1 MMRLMKRRRRAGKE
15 RKLLN
20 LRRNRQNLVKLLK
33 QRSMRVQTMM
43 RLIMRRKW
51 ERNQR
56 RTCSVGIVGRGN
68 HLMVGKDL
76 TRRKQKVVG
85 NTLEEEIRV
94 GGGRRRGRRSLV
106 GEGRT
111 EGTRRRGRGKCSTV
125 MVLALTIRR
134 GILGRES

>member
-1 MMRLMKRRRRAGKE
+1 MRLIMRRKWEGSQRRAGKE

-33 QRSMRVQTMM
+33 QRSMRVQMMM
-43 RLIMRRKW
+43 RLIMRRS
-51 ERNQR
+51 
-56 RTCSVGIVGRGN
+56 CSVGIVGRGN

-85 NTLEEEIRV
+85 NTSEEEIRV
-94 GGGRRRGRRSLV
+94 GGGRRRERRSLV